1 MPNENSFLEKALLVQ
16 VETTKVRR
24 ILNFENSFEEFR
36 DLARSAGA
44 NVLEEI
50 KGKQELASPRYFI
63 QKGKLEE
70 IKQAVHKNKIGL
82 VIFNHALSPSQE
94 RNIERYL
101 KARVL
106 DRTGL
111 ILDIFAR
118 RAFSHI
124 GKLQVELAQLS
135 HLSTRLV
142 RGWSHLERQK
152 GGIGLRG
159 PGETQL
165 ETDRRLIGNR
175 IKALKKK
182 LTKSHNQKS
191 LNRYAR
197 KKGKN
202 KIVALVGY
210 TNAGKTT
217 LFNALTGGDEYQA
230 DQLFATLD
238 SVTRKNLS
246 PGSRAILFTDT
257 VGFISEIPTEL
268 IESFKTTLDDLRS
281 ADLLIHLVD
290 INDPEKDLKQ
300 KEVSRIL
307 KDLNVDK
314 IPQLLVNNKIDYL
327 SEKKQQELEFQHPE
341 ELFISAEKNIGIEPL
356 KEKILERISNGLFKG
371 WVADLLVDQV
381 EFSDLILVSK
391 TDLVDAQNLKKLIA
405 IIKTLNTKAKIIPII
420 KGEVE
425 LDEVLNTGLFDFE
438 EAQKAPGW
446 LKEMRGEHSISHQA
460 SAARAKLYEEGCVCD
475 EVIKDNEW
483 HLKLSIGNDLLTD
496 YLNSS
501 QLKILHDENQQS
513 LEVGEPGRT

>member
-1 MPNENSFLEKALLVQ
+1 MPKENTFLEKALLVQ

-44 NVLEEI
+44 NILEEI

-307 KDLNVDK
+307 KDL
-314 IPQLLVNNKIDYL
+314 
-327 SEKKQQELEFQHPE
+327 
-341 ELFISAEKNIGIEPL
+341 KNIGIEPL
-356 KEKILERISNGLFKG
+356 KEKIIERISNGLFKG
-371 WVADLLVDQV
+371 WV
-381 EFSDLILVSK
+381 
-391 TDLVDAQNLKKLIA
+391 
-405 IIKTLNTKAKIIPII
+405 
-420 KGEVE
+420 
-425 LDEVLNTGLFDFE
+425 
-438 EAQKAPGW
+438 
-446 LKEMRGEHSISHQA
+446 SISHQA
-460 SAARAKLYEEGCVCD
+460 SAARARLYEEGCVRD

-483 HLKLSIGNDLLTD
+483 HLKLNIGNDLLTD